1 MSILLL
7 TCIVYCDIKTIIL
20 IQMILI
26 IQIIMIYSFGGVKIS
41 NFNIRKINS
50 NELHLLENFL
60 YEAIFQRDE
69 TRLIPRDV
77 INQPEVRVFIEDFGK
92 PDDYCLVA
100 DIKGKVVGAVWA
112 RILSGEVKG
121 FGNIDDQT
129 PEFAISLYKEYRNI
143 GIGTA
148 LMQDMLKLLK
158 EQGYK
163 RTSLAVQKDNYAVRM
178 YQKVGFEIIKELEEE
193 YLMVCNLAT

>member
-1 MSILLL
+1 
-7 TCIVYCDIKTIIL
+7 
-20 IQMILI
+20 
-26 IQIIMIYSFGGVKIS
+26 MIYSFGGVKIS